1 MLTFPSS
8 PLGPGHITSLAAFLL
23 AAVALI
29 LPSGYSLGALV
40 LVLMGVWTLAT
51 GRITPPGQPSWLVIL
66 VLVAFSVVG
75 IVTAVLDGQG
85 WRGVDKPLR
94 PLLAAVAL
102 LALLRYP
109 PRLAWVWSGVALGA
123 LGAGSWA
130 TWQKLVVGVA
140 RAEGH
145 TYVIQFGN
153 LSMLL
158 GVLCLAG
165 LGFAYGRRHRRL
177 WLALMLLGAV
187 AGILG
192 SLFSGSR
199 GGWVGF
205 PVILLV
211 LYRGYGDRLATR
223 RKAALAVGIL
233 VAVSAV
239 YLLPQTGVQQRVHQA
254 IDDVSRYVSGESQT
268 SSVGARFEM
277 WKGASRL
284 ILDKP
289 LLGWGDDGYQA
300 GMQALAE
307 ADVIH
312 PGVTIYSH
320 AHNEFIDTFAKQGII
335 GLLALLALYLVPMRL
350 FSRRLEAA
358 DLTQRSVAI
367 AGVLLPVAY
376 IDFGLSQAFLS
387 HNSGIMMYGFLLV
400 VLWAS
405 HCQHAGVTQAV
416 DQTR

>member
-8 PLGPGHITSLAAFLL
+8 PWGPGHITSLAAFLL

-40 LVLMGVWTLAT
+40 LVLMGFWTIVT
-51 GRITPPGQPSWLVIL
+51 GRLARPGRQSWRVIL
-66 VLVAFSVVG
+66 ALAAFSVAG
-75 IVTAVLDGQG
+75 IMAAVLDGQG

-109 PRLAWVWSGVALGA
+109 PRLAWVWSGLVLGA

-130 TWQKLVVGVA
+130 AWQKLVVGVA

-165 LGFAYGRRHRRL
+165 LGFAHGRRHRRL
-177 WLALMLLGAV
+177 WLALMLLGAG

-223 RKAALAVGIL
+223 WKAALAVGIL
-233 VAVSAV
+233 AAASAV

-289 LLGWGDDGYQA
+289 LLGWGDGGYQA

-307 ADVIH
+307 AGVIH
-312 PGVTIYSH
+312 PGVTVYDH

-350 FSRRLEAA
+350 FSRRLETA

-367 AGVLLPVAY
+367 AGILLPVAY

-400 VLWAS
+400 VLWS
-405 HCQHAGVTQAV
+405 SLSAV
-416 DQTR
+416 EANRC